1 MKVQKETD
9 KMDILRNPTSVKTLA
24 RQLIAACD
32 AYLSFNLTEKQLK
45 ELLLH
50 YASHHS
56 GKLFTLSG
64 KSSGSFN
71 PTIINRIGKKRC
83 GLIQLLLEEFQMKM
97 I

>member
-1 MKVQKETD
+1 VYK
-9 KMDILRNPTSVKTLA
+9 
-24 RQLIAACD
+24 RQ
-32 AYLSFNLTEKQLK
+32 KQLK

-64 KSSGSFN
+64 KSSGSLN

-97 I
+97 IWIHIRILRLFP